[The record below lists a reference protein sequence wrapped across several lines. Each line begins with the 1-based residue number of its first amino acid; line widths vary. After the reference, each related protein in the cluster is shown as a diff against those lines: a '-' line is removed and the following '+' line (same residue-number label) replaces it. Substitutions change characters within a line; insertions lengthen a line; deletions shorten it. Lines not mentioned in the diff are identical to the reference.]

1 MIYAVIDIGSN
12 TVRLSVYKSVKDRMT
27 NLFNEKDQASLKSY
41 TKNGVLSEKG
51 IQRLINTL
59 KKFKMLVD
67 NFGDIDELH
76 PFATATIRDAANRNE
91 ILKRVKEELDL
102 DIEIISGE
110 EEAKLSFIGASSSVE
125 VSRGVLTDIG
135 GGSSEVV
142 IIDQKKVIKS
152 TSLAIGSLSAFN
164 DYVDNLF
171 VDKNE
176 KKLIDDQVKK
186 LLEKNKMYREDHDLL
201 CAVGGSARASLKFYN
216 DYYDE
221 PSSNTSMDSDKLN
234 SMLKE
239 IIDRDFKSNLDSI
252 LSVKADR
259 IHTLLPG
266 MVILNRLS
274 KYFYC
279 KQINISQ
286 TGVREGYVYTKLLG
300 RNDN

>member
-176 KKLIDDQVKK
+176 KQLIDDQVKK